1 MLQSYKKIK
10 YQHTKNQKKQEMEMP
25 DNKQVSNL
33 LKKKK
38 QSAPNGKSISG
49 ERFSVWRRLI
59 YGSAPIKKR
68 TLGCPDFIPT
78 QGYRRMLVTNEAIDT
93 RILIELTQ

>member
-33 LKKKK
+33 LKKENR
-38 QSAPNGKSISG
+38 SPEI
-49 ERFSVWRRLI
+49 
-59 YGSAPIKKR
+59 
-68 TLGCPDFIPT
+68 DFPF
-78 QGYRRMLVTNEAIDT
+78 GAD
-93 RILIELTQ
+93 

>member
-38 QSAPNGKSISG
+38 QSAPNEKS
-49 ERFSVWRRLI
+49 F
-59 YGSAPIKKR
+59 A
-68 TLGCPDFIPT
+68 
-78 QGYRRMLVTNEAIDT
+78 
-93 RILIELTQ
+93 

>member
-33 LKKKK
+33 LKKKN
-38 QSAPNGKSISG
+38 QSAPNVFSIS
-49 ERFSVWRRLI
+49 F
-59 YGSAPIKKR
+59 
-68 TLGCPDFIPT
+68 D
-78 QGYRRMLVTNEAIDT
+78 
-93 RILIELTQ
+93 

>member
-38 QSAPNGKSISG
+38 NNLRQTENRSPEINFPFGA
-49 ERFSVWRRLI
+49 
-59 YGSAPIKKR
+59 
-68 TLGCPDFIPT
+68 D
-78 QGYRRMLVTNEAIDT
+78 
-93 RILIELTQ
+93 

>member
-33 LKKKK
+33 LKKEKTICAK
-38 QSAPNGKSISG
+38 RKIV
-49 ERFSVWRRLI
+49 RLRLI
-59 YGSAPIKKR
+59 FRLA
-68 TLGCPDFIPT
+68 
-78 QGYRRMLVTNEAIDT
+78 QIDLRFCT
-93 RILIELTQ
+93 D

>member
-33 LKKKK
+33 LKKKN
-38 QSAPNGKSISG
+38 QSAPNGKSFAWDW
-49 ERFSVWRRLI
+49 FSVWRSLI
-59 YGSAPIKKR
+59 YDSAPIKKR

-78 QGYRRMLVTNEAIDT
+78 
-93 RILIELTQ
+93 

>member
-33 LKKKK
+33 LKKKNNLR
-38 QSAPNGKSISG
+38 QTENRSPEINFPFGA
-49 ERFSVWRRLI
+49 
-59 YGSAPIKKR
+59 
-68 TLGCPDFIPT
+68 D
-78 QGYRRMLVTNEAIDT
+78 
-93 RILIELTQ
+93 

>member
-38 QSAPNGKSISG
+38 QSAPNGKP
-49 ERFSVWRRLI
+49 F
-59 YGSAPIKKR
+59 A
-68 TLGCPDFIPT
+68 
-78 QGYRRMLVTNEAIDT
+78 
-93 RILIELTQ
+93 

>member
-38 QSAPNGKSISG
+38 QSAPNGKIV
-49 ERFSVWRRLI
+49 RLRLI
-59 YGSAPIKKR
+59 FRLA
-68 TLGCPDFIPT
+68 
-78 QGYRRMLVTNEAIDT
+78 QIDLRFCT
-93 RILIELTQ
+93 D

>member
-33 LKKKK
+33 LKKKN
-38 QSAPNGKSISG
+38 Q
-49 ERFSVWRRLI
+49 
-59 YGSAPIKKR
+59 SAPIKKR

-78 QGYRRMLVTNEAIDT
+78 QSYRRMLVTNEAIDT

>member
-33 LKKKK
+33 LKKKN
-38 QSAPNGKSISG
+38 QSAPNEKS
-49 ERFSVWRRLI
+49 FAWDWFFVWRRLI
-59 YGSAPIKKR
+59 YDSAPIKKR

-78 QGYRRMLVTNEAIDT
+78 
-93 RILIELTQ
+93 

>member
-33 LKKKK
+33 LKKKNR
-38 QSAPNGKSISG
+38 SPEI
-49 ERFSVWRRLI
+49 
-59 YGSAPIKKR
+59 
-68 TLGCPDFIPT
+68 DFPF
-78 QGYRRMLVTNEAIDT
+78 GAD
-93 RILIELTQ
+93 

>member
-33 LKKKK
+33 LKKKN
-38 QSAPNGKSISG
+38 QSAPNGIV
-49 ERFSVWRRLI
+49 RLRLI
-59 YGSAPIKKR
+59 FRLA
-68 TLGCPDFIPT
+68 
-78 QGYRRMLVTNEAIDT
+78 QIDL
-93 RILIELTQ
+93 RFCSD

>member
-38 QSAPNGKSISG
+38 QSAPNGKSFAWDW
-49 ERFSVWRRLI
+49 FSVWRRLI

-78 QGYRRMLVTNEAIDT
+78 QSYRRMLVTNEAIDT

>member
-33 LKKKK
+33 LKKKN
-38 QSAPNGKSISG
+38 QSAPNEKSFAGDWKIICR
-49 ERFSVWRRLI
+49 RFFCRSL
-59 YGSAPIKKR
+59 
-68 TLGCPDFIPT
+68 
-78 QGYRRMLVTNEAIDT
+78 
-93 RILIELTQ
+93 

>member
-33 LKKKK
+33 LKKKNVE
-38 QSAPNGKSISG
+38 NGLMLSNLRKLLLRYKVRSG
-49 ERFSVWRRLI
+49 F
-59 YGSAPIKKR
+59 
-68 TLGCPDFIPT
+68 
-78 QGYRRMLVTNEAIDT
+78 Q
-93 RILIELTQ
+93 

>member
-1 MLQSYKKIK
+1 
-10 YQHTKNQKKQEMEMP
+10 MP

-38 QSAPNGKSISG
+38 QSAQTKIV
-49 ERFSVWRRLI
+49 RLRLISVWRRLI